1 MKQIRSL
8 ALLAMTLFLISCSP
22 EPNPLLT
29 GWDTPHGVP
38 PFSQIT
44 NEHYR
49 PAFDEAMQQQREE
62 IDAIAANPS
71 APSFANTIEALDRS
85 GELLTRVDRLFNA
98 MLSSMSSDSMQAIAE
113 TVLPRLSEHKDAILL
128 NGTLFDR
135 IRTVYQGQDS
145 LALAAE
151 QRKLLKEWYT
161 RFVRGGALLGEA
173 DKARMSELNSEL
185 AVLTLRFSNNILA
198 ENNRFTLVLESREEL
213 AGLPEPV
220 IAAAAEEAADR
231 GMEDRWVFTLAKP
244 SLIPFLQSSDR
255 RDLRE
260 RIFTAY
266 INRGNNDDTLDTKE
280 ILTRIIKLRIERAH
294 LLGFSTH
301 ADFVLDETMAKTPA
315 AVYNLL
321 RELWPPSQRR
331 ARREVL
337 DMQKIIAREG
347 GTFEL
352 QPWDWWYYAEKVKRD
367 RYDLDEEMLRP
378 YFELSRVRNGVFDV
392 ATKLWGITFEP
403 RSDIPVYHEDVETF
417 EVRDADGSHVGIL
430 FVDYFPRASKTGG
443 AWMGAFRKQYRRD
456 GKNVPPLIYNVGNFT
471 KPTAE
476 QPSLL
481 RVEEVETL
489 FHEFGHALHGLL
501 SRCTYQTLS
510 GTDVARD
517 FVELPSQIMEN
528 WAFEPEV
535 LRSYARHY
543 QTGEPIPDALIEKI
557 KQSTTFNQGFK
568 TTEYLAASL
577 LDMDWHTLES
587 GFDSDPLAFEARSM
601 NAIGLIGEIV
611 PRYRSTYFSHI
622 FAWEYS
628 AGYYSYIW
636 AEVLDADAFEAFKE
650 AGDIFDQATAR
661 AFREQILSR
670 GGTEEA
676 MTLYRKFRGKEP
688 SIEPLLRRRGLE

>member
-1 MKQIRSL
+1 MAK
-8 ALLAMTLFLISCSP
+8 
-22 EPNPLLT
+22 NP
-29 GWDTPHGVP
+29 D
-38 PFSQIT
+38 
-44 NEHYR
+44 N
-49 PAFDEAMQQQREE
+49 
-62 IDAIAANPS
+62 
-71 APSFANTIEALDRS
+71 
-85 GELLTRVDRLFNA
+85 
-98 MLSSMSSDSMQAIAE
+98 
-113 TVLPRLSEHKDAILL
+113 
-128 NGTLFDR
+128 
-135 IRTVYQGQDS
+135 VY
-145 LALAAE
+145 
-151 QRKLLKEWYT
+151 KLLYQVWKP
-161 RFVRGGALLGEA
+161 ALN
-173 DKARMSELNSEL
+173 KARTEATALQRM
-185 AVLTLRFSNNILA
+185 I
-198 ENNRFTLVLESREEL
+198 ENE
-213 AGLPEPV
+213 GH
-220 IAAAAEEAADR
+220 
-231 GMEDRWVFTLAKP
+231 
-244 SLIPFLQSSDR
+244 PF
-255 RDLRE
+255 
-260 RIFTAY
+260 
-266 INRGNNDDTLDTKE
+266 K
-280 ILTRIIKLRIERAH
+280 
-294 LLGFSTH
+294 
-301 ADFVLDETMAKTPA
+301 
-315 AVYNLL
+315 
-321 RELWPPSQRR
+321 
-331 ARREVL
+331 
-337 DMQKIIAREG
+337 
-347 GTFEL
+347 L